1 MIDIN
6 SIWESLIKGLNAQ
19 YANYTYTKA
28 NQEGNLPPFPY
39 ITINCLTPYK
49 QDKDDM
55 RGTITREAVEND
67 DTKVQIN
74 RTEEPQMIFSFNA
87 YSDDQDECLQVLRD
101 TINYLIFS
109 GQQYLESYGIVVL
122 GCSPMTDRT
131 SWLEVKFQYKWG
143 FDLTIRVLDTISM
156 QVDTI
161 ESVETINEG

>member
-19 YANYTYTKA
+19 YTNYTYIKA
-28 NQEGNLPPFPY
+28 NQEGNLPSFPY

-55 RGTITREAVEND
+55 RGTITRKAVEND

-74 RTEEPQMIFSFNA
+74 RIEEPQMIFSFNA

-109 GQQYLESYGIVVL
+109 GQQYLQSCGIVVL
-122 GCSPMTDRT
+122 GCSPITDRT
-131 SWLEVKFQYKWG
+131 SWLEVEFQYKWG